1 MRATDIWRSYI
12 ANYILNKLN
21 MKILFTSPT
30 VFQKRNFHNLLNDFE
45 DEVPVYRD
53 TEKIIEILET
63 LKLYKSK
70 KKLLK
75 NLLICYEK
83 LIENNFFHK
92 KEMKLIKMW
101 CSDVNKIDKHFII

>member
-1 MRATDIWRSYI
+1 ME
-12 ANYILNKLN
+12 ILYCKLYFKSLN

-70 KKLLK
+70 KK
-75 NLLICYEK
+75 IV
-83 LIENNFFHK
+83 K
-92 KEMKLIKMW
+92 KHLFVMK
-101 CSDVNKIDKHFII
+101 S